1 MGGLTYADKLN
12 KIPIRGN
19 AMNKEAK
26 RAPQIVAHRGAS
38 GHAPEI
44 TLEACRMA
52 LQMKADFLEIDVH
65 QTCDGIIVGIHDPDV
80 SRTTNGRGRIADLT
94 LAELKLLDAGS
105 WFNQNHPKKAR
116 PEFIGLQIPTLQE
129 ILDLIR
135 DSQTGV
141 YIEIKNPELYPQ
153 DFESSLASLI
163 QRNQFENRTLF
174 LSFSSQSLMKTKDIK
189 PSIPTALLISEP
201 AEDPIQTA
209 LEIRADELA
218 IRYNLATPD
227 LIHAAHECDLSV
239 SVWTVNEPADLL
251 RMIHC
256 GADRII
262 TNYPDR
268 LAALLE
274 K

>member
-1 MGGLTYADKLN
+1 
-12 KIPIRGN
+12 
-19 AMNKEAK
+19 MNSAPQ
-26 RAPQIVAHRGAS
+26 RTPQIVAHRGAS

-65 QTCDGIIVGIHDPDV
+65 QTNDGVIVGIHDSNV
-80 SRTTNGRGRIADLT
+80 SRTTNGKGRIADLS

-105 WFNQNHPKKAR
+105 WFNQNHPEKAR
-116 PEFIGLQIPTLQE
+116 PEFIGAQIPTLQE
-129 ILDLIR
+129 IIDLIR
-135 DSQTGV
+135 DSQTGA

-153 DFESSLASLI
+153 DFEFSLASLI
-163 QRNQFENRTLF
+163 QRNQFENRSLF
-174 LSFSSQSLMKTKDIK
+174 LSFSSQSLIKTKK
-189 PSIPTALLISEP
+189 NAPSIPTALLISKL
-201 AEDPIQTA
+201 AEDPIQAA
-209 LEIRADELA
+209 LAIRADEVA
-218 IRYNLATPD
+218 IRHDLATPD
-227 LIHAAHECDLSV
+227 LINAAHECGLSI
-239 SVWTVNEPADLL
+239 SVWTVNKPADLL

-268 LAALLE
+268 LAALLR

>member
-1 MGGLTYADKLN
+1 M
-12 KIPIRGN
+12 IH
-19 AMNKEAK
+19 EAK

-52 LQMKADFLEIDVH
+52 LQLKADFLEVDVH
-65 QTCDGIIVGIHDPDV
+65 QTYDGVIVGIHDPDV
-80 SRTTNGRGRIADLT
+80 SRTTNGSGRIADLS
-94 LAELKLLDAGS
+94 LSELKRLDAGS

-129 ILDLIR
+129 IIDLIR
-135 DSQTGV
+135 DSQIGI
-141 YIEIKNPELYPQ
+141 YIEIKNPELYPP
-153 DFESSLASLI
+153 DFESTLANLI
-163 QRNQFENRTLF
+163 QRNQFEDRTLF
-174 LSFSSQSLMKTKDIK
+174 LSFSLQSLTKTKGIN
-189 PSIPTALLISEP
+189 PSIPTALLISDP

-209 LEIRADELA
+209 LAIRADEMA

-227 LIHAAHECDLSV
+227 LIRAAHVSGLSV

-268 LAALLE
+268 LATLLR